1 MMTSDRKAKM
11 AARDRM
17 ADTGEPYSR
26 ARRAAGKS
34 WPRLRDSSVNWHF
47 VALGGH
53 HGFGPWGQHATVRDA
68 STGAVTA
75 IVPTPEALRRFDR
88 VTSASAPGAGQQLHV
103 LAGHRKPQAGPGA
116 GHPVPEEQATQLYAL
131 RVDAAGQVAGLAP
144 VPVASP
150 LPAGPGTP
158 WMAVRADGTGL
169 LCAQTQHRGR
179 SWETVVYTVNL
190 ATGEPRVLAEAV
202 LGPVTELSWA
212 ADARAVAFEWNP
224 AMGRAGAR
232 QAGIYM
238 TDPAGPAGWEAG
250 SRLVTPSDDGLGPL
264 ISPVISRD
272 GTAVY
277 VTAAQASLAGGS
289 HWNRLLEV
297 PAGGGQPRVLFEL
310 RYQANPA
317 NLAYM
322 WDDVRLDPSG
332 RFLLLLGFGWA
343 YLVEISTAACARIP
357 FPV

>member
-1 MMTSDRKAKM
+1 
-11 AARDRM
+11 
-17 ADTGEPYSR
+17 
-26 ARRAAGKS
+26 
-34 WPRLRDSSVNWHF
+34 
-47 VALGGH
+47 
-53 HGFGPWGQHATVRDA
+53 
-68 STGAVTA
+68 
-75 IVPTPEALRRFDR
+75 
-88 VTSASAPGAGQQLHV
+88 
-103 LAGHRKPQAGPGA
+103 
-116 GHPVPEEQATQLYAL
+116 
-131 RVDAAGQVAGLAP
+131 
-144 VPVASP
+144 
-150 LPAGPGTP
+150 
-158 WMAVRADGTGL
+158 MAVRADGTGL

-202 LGPVTELSWA
+202 PGPVTELSWA
-212 ADARAVAFEWNP
+212 ADARTVAFEWNP

-238 TDPAGPAGWEAG
+238 TDPAARPGWEAS
-250 SRLVTPSDDGLGPL
+250 SRLVTPSDDGPGPL

-322 WDDVRLDPSG
+322 WDDVPAGPLGPVPAPARVRLGLPG
-332 RFLLLLGFGWA
+332 RDLHRGLRPHPLPGVRA
-343 YLVEISTAACARIP
+343 RNSTAASLFHRRAPVNPGNDQLDRPVVRSARQTNP
-357 FPV
+357 PVALADDEP